1 MNATTQRAEPITP
14 PVIVVSGLP
23 RSGTSAMM
31 KMLAAG
37 GVPLLTDA
45 VRGADDDNPD
55 GYFEFEPVKELR
67 KGEHAWLRDAPGR
80 AVKIVSGLLTGLP
93 LDFSYQ
99 VIFMNRRISEVLA
112 SQRKM
117 LIRRGE
123 PADAIPDD
131 RMAAIFA
138 KHLREVH
145 AWLAAQPNIAVLEV
159 DYNALIADPRPHA
172 AQVDRFLDGD
182 LDIAAMCAA
191 VNPDL
196 YRNR

>member
-1 MNATTQRAEPITP
+1 MNDTGQHLIRP

-45 VRGADDDNPD
+45 VRGADDDNPE

-93 LDFSYQ
+93 LDFGYQ

-112 SQRKM
+112 FSLRGSRPAKGRSQIS
-117 LIRRGE
+117 LGEIR
-123 PADAIPDD
+123 
-131 RMAAIFA
+131 
-138 KHLREVH
+138 
-145 AWLAAQPNIAVLEV
+145 
-159 DYNALIADPRPHA
+159 
-172 AQVDRFLDGD
+172 
-182 LDIAAMCAA
+182 
-191 VNPDL
+191 
-196 YRNR
+196 